1 MQRLGV
7 GGWLFGAGL
16 DHGSMR
22 INGDHLSDHQAE
34 IRSEFQLPPSFSN
47 ASETA
52 EQITEPTMSSLV
64 LFERPSPHLVAAI
77 DPSNF
82 PKKNNGLVNL
92 QPSGWENPNCN
103 FTNWVPQPVFCIVL
117 SSHDTCETAAKKRAL
132 LALYWL
138 KVHQF
143 LLCSMFL
150 WFEHAMCYSVF
161 CSHLNPLLYRTFP
174 TGPLRPCAQ
183 RKMTC
188 SHLVAVLAG
197 HPVTR
202 FSALHG
208 YLQAQNLDE
217 HDRHQHHVQ
226 SLLLCS
232 K

>member
-1 MQRLGV
+1 M
-7 GGWLFGAGL
+7 
-16 DHGSMR
+16 
-22 INGDHLSDHQAE
+22 
-34 IRSEFQLPPSFSN
+34 
-47 ASETA
+47 
-52 EQITEPTMSSLV
+52 
-64 LFERPSPHLVAAI
+64 AAI

-82 PKKNNGLVNL
+82 QKKTTDWWICSQVDGR
-92 QPSGWENPNCN
+92 
-103 FTNWVPQPVFCIVL
+103 VPQPVFCIVL
-117 SSHDTCETAAKKRAL
+117 SSHDTCETAAETRFVSAL
-132 LALYWL
+132 LIEGAPISVVFYVL
-138 KVHQF
+138 F
-143 LLCSMFL
+143 LG
-150 WFEHAMCYSVF
+150 FENAMCYSVF

-188 SHLVAVLAG
+188 SLLVAVLAG

-217 HDRHQHHVQ
+217 HDRHQHYVQ

>member
-1 MQRLGV
+1 MGITYPTIKPRFDQNSSSRPHFRTPVKQLSKSQSPLV
-7 GGWLFGAGL
+7 ITSPFWTPLASHWWLPSI
-16 DHGSMR
+16 HR
-22 INGDHLSDHQAE
+22 I
-34 IRSEFQLPPSFSN
+34 FQ
-47 ASETA
+47 
-52 EQITEPTMSSLV
+52 
-64 LFERPSPHLVAAI
+64 
-77 DPSNF
+77 
-82 PKKNNGLVNL
+82 KKNWSDWWICSQVDGKTQIVISPIECLNQCFLLFFQVMTPVKRL
-92 QPSGWENPNCN
+92 QR
-103 FTNWVPQPVFCIVL
+103 
-117 SSHDTCETAAKKRAL
+117 RAL

-143 LLCSMFL
+143 LLCSMFCSWDL
-150 WFEHAMCYSVF
+150 NIKKVLLTVF

-197 HPVTR
+197 HPVRR

-217 HDRHQHHVQ
+217 HDRHQHPVQ